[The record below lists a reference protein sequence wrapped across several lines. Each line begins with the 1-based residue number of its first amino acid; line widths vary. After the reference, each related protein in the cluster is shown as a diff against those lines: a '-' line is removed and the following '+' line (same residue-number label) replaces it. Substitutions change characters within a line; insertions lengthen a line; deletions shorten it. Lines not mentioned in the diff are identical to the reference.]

1 LFQTRIEKKKK
12 QMQKQTNK
20 IEYADKRVETIKLTR
35 QNGQSSS
42 CVSKSHKIAQKIK
55 IKFQMIITIY

>member
-35 QNGQSSS
+35 QNGQSSG
-42 CVSKSHKIAQKIK
+42 CVIKSRKIAHKTE